1 MSRTNLPAPPSMPPP
16 ALVNGRVCA
25 YCSKLMRLV
34 TVEPHPRHLNIDVHN
49 YGCDCGHNED
59 FFVAHKD

>member
-1 MSRTNLPAPPSMPPP
+1 MRIVTAEPYPRYTNVDL
-16 ALVNGRVCA
+16 
-25 YCSKLMRLV
+25 
-34 TVEPHPRHLNIDVHN
+34 HN